1 MVQAFQISSLN
12 FDIATGITPLGA
24 VHIVS
29 LSADGRMMAVEVKAR
44 PEFGI
49 PKPLFDVHSAAGFDV
64 AKDGRFLIALP
75 VEQKRRGLSPSYSTG
90 PPL

>member
-1 MVQAFQISSLN
+1 MSYVSHEMVQAFQISSLN

-49 PKPLFDVHSAAGFDV
+49 PKRFSTCTPPRASMSRKTAA
-64 AKDGRFLIALP
+64 
-75 VEQKRRGLSPSYSTG
+75 S
-90 PPL
+90 